1 MPFQF
6 NFADLQCRQCRG
18 PNGKDRI
25 MILPMVIVCSKE
37 CAATL
42 RNHPMLDLYK
52 RERSANLE
60 ALFRRDEINE
70 YFVEKFSLLAKHAK
84 ARYTETQMQRKK
96 WDLEENTA
104 MLKFEVNQME
114 SDQQRLRRKLFA
126 KFRNMA
132 CQVNPCPHCK
142 REMVQSPKLE

>member
-18 PNGKDRI
+18 PNGKGRI

-37 CAATL
+37 CAAKL
-42 RNHPMLDLYK
+42 RNHPMLDLYQ

-70 YFVEKFSLLAKHAK
+70 YYVEKFSLLAKHSK

-96 WDLEENTA
+96 RDLEENTA
-104 MLKFEVNQME
+104 MLKFEVTHLESNQ
-114 SDQQRLRRKLFA
+114 QQLRRQLFT
-126 KFRNMA
+126 KFKNMA
-132 CQVNPCPHCK
+132 GQVKPCPHCK
-142 REMVQSPKLE
+142 REMVQPPNSE